1 MYLYNTTFVI
11 TDSEYA
17 WWAAWMKRTYLP
29 TIAELA
35 PAAQNSL
42 FRIEGS
48 PQSVNSLSFSC
59 QWLCSTLQELGTID
73 RYSKALHLDLTKQ
86 KGELCLTFST
96 MMQSVEL

>member
-11 TDSEYA
+11 ADSEYA

-29 TIAELA
+29 TFFELV
-35 PAAQNSL
+35 PAVEHRL

-48 PQSVNSLSFSC
+48 AQSLNSVSLSC
-59 QWLCSTLQELGTID
+59 QWLCSTLQELGTVD
-73 RYSKALHLDLTKQ
+73 RYSKALHLELQKQ
-86 KGELCLTFST
+86 KGEQCLTFST